1 MKVGDTVRIV
11 GSKSVM
17 ALLLGKTGVI
27 TGRFGPKL
35 DVLIEPA
42 EPAIGKYGSLSHT
55 ALPEDLELIKAGVE
69 GDAARQ
75 HP

>member
-1 MKVGDTVRIV
+1 MKIGDTVRIV

-35 DVLIEPA
+35 VVLIEPA
-42 EPAIGKYGSLSHT
+42 DGERGSLSHT